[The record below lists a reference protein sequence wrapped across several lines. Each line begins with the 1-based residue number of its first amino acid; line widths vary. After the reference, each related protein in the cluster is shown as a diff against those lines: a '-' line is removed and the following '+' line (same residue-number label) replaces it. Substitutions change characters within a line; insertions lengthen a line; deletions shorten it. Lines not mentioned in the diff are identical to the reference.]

1 MNRRNR
7 AWNLARV
14 MSRRFVGAPM
24 RGCTESGRVA
34 YFRGSP
40 TVPRPG
46 RTPVG
51 GGHSRLA
58 EPTRSV
64 LIVDDEADIRSLLK
78 DLLTDEGYK
87 VSVAKSGAEAV
98 EQIQKARPDLAM
110 MDIKLPDQ
118 DGIGLLRTLRREHP
132 ELEVIVM
139 TAFGG
144 SSTAIKAMEHGAYDY
159 VTKPFDIDDLLA
171 TLKRVFE
178 HADMSSEVSALR
190 LELGKREAER
200 ERIVGSSKPMLEV
213 FKLIGKVA
221 PSDATVLI
229 TGESGTGKE
238 LIAEAL
244 HRASKRNPHPLV
256 KVSCAA
262 LPETLLETELFG
274 HEKGSFTGAMT
285 MRKGR
290 FETANKGTIF
300 LDEIGEMTLGTQ
312 TKLLRILQEREFERI
327 GSNTPIQ
334 IDIRVIVA
342 TNRNLA
348 EEVDRGRF
356 REDLYYRLNVIHIH
370 MPPLRDRKEDI
381 PLLVEH
387 FLIKYRHAPEA
398 IPTSITEEALQRLVD
413 YDWPGNV
420 RELENVI
427 ERAVVLSRGN
437 PITVQNL
444 PFDDRREAADRRRL
458 AGRRSRMDD
467 EDLEADAVLADAK
480 GVAASSN
487 GGAGNGR
494 SFKDQVAAL
503 ERQLIKEALDRAD
516 GNRSKAAEELGI
528 YRRLLYAKIK
538 EYGLGE

>member
-1 MNRRNR
+1 M
-7 AWNLARV
+7 A
-14 MSRRFVGAPM
+14 
-24 RGCTESGRVA
+24 ESQ
-34 YFRGSP
+34 
-40 TVPRPG
+40 
-46 RTPVG
+46 
-51 GGHSRLA
+51 
-58 EPTRSV
+58 RSV
-64 LIVDDEADIRSLLK
+64 LVVDDDGDIRTLLK
-78 DLLTDEGYK
+78 DLLTEEGYA
-87 VSVAKSGAEAV
+87 VRIAKSGAEAI
-98 EQIQKARPDLAM
+98 ERIAKDLPDLVM

-118 DGIGLLRTLRREHP
+118 DGIGVLRQLKREHP

-159 VTKPFDIDDLLA
+159 VTKPFDIDDLLL

-244 HRASKRNPHPLV
+244 HRASKRSPHPLV

-274 HEKGSFTGAMT
+274 HEKGSFTGAMA

-300 LDEIGEMTLGTQ
+300 LDEIGEMTPGTQ

-327 GSNTPIQ
+327 GSNIPIK
-334 IDIRVIVA
+334 IDIRVITA

-348 EEVDRGRF
+348 EEVDRGKF

-370 MPPLRDRKEDI
+370 MPPLRERKEDI

-387 FLIKYRHAPEA
+387 FLVKYRHAPGA
-398 IPTSITEEALQRLVD
+398 IPTTISEEALQRLVA

-420 RELENVI
+420 RELENAI

-437 PITVQNL
+437 PITLEHL
-444 PFDDRREAADRRRL
+444 PLGDAREARDRARL
-458 AGRRSRMDD
+458 AERRSRLEEDQAELSDRRDQLDSD
-467 EDLEADAVLADAK
+467 EAQAETEEIA
-480 GVAASSN
+480 SN
-487 GGAGNGR
+487 GGHANGGA
-494 SFKDQVAAL
+494 FKDRVAAL
-503 ERQLIKEALDRAD
+503 ERQLIKEALERAG
-516 GNRSKAAEELGI
+516 GNRTKAADDLGI

>member
-1 MNRRNR
+1 M
-7 AWNLARV
+7 
-14 MSRRFVGAPM
+14 
-24 RGCTESGRVA
+24 
-34 YFRGSP
+34 
-40 TVPRPG
+40 
-46 RTPVG
+46 
-51 GGHSRLA
+51 A
-58 EPTRSV
+58 ETKRSV
-64 LIVDDEADIRSLLK
+64 LVVDDDGDIRSLLK
-78 DLLTDEGYK
+78 DLLVEEGYA
-87 VSVAKSGAEAV
+87 VRLAPSGADAV
-98 EQIQKARPDLAM
+98 EAITKNLPDLVM
-110 MDIKLPDQ
+110 MDVKLPDQ
-118 DGIGLLRTLRREHP
+118 DGIALLKQLKREHD

-159 VTKPFDIDDLLA
+159 VTKPFEIDDLLA

-178 HADMSSEVSALR
+178 HADMSNEVSALR

-262 LPETLLETELFG
+262 LPESLLETELFG

-290 FETANKGTIF
+290 FESANKGTIF

-327 GSNTPIQ
+327 GSNTPIK
-334 IDIRVIVA
+334 IDIRVITA
-342 TNRNLA
+342 TNRNLVD
-348 EEVDRGRF
+348 EVRKSKF

-370 MPPLRDRKEDI
+370 MPPLRERKDDI

-387 FLIKYRHAPEA
+387 FLVKFRHTPGA
-398 IPTSITEEALQRLVD
+398 IPTSISEDALQRLVD
-413 YDWPGNV
+413 HDWPGNV
-420 RELENVI
+420 RELENAI

-437 PITVQNL
+437 PITADHL
-444 PFDDRREAADRRRL
+444 PFGDSQDRSRL
-458 AGRRSRMDD
+458 AERRTKLDKDAETLQERRGRLDSD
-467 EDLEADAVLADAK
+467 EADADAADAD
-480 GVAASSN
+480 AELAEHAN
-487 GGAGNGR
+487 GDS
-494 SFKDQVAAL
+494 SFKSRVATL

-516 GNRSKAAEELGI
+516 GNRTKAADELGI

-538 EYGLGE
+538 EYGLEE

>member
-1 MNRRNR
+1 
-7 AWNLARV
+7 L
-14 MSRRFVGAPM
+14 PD
-24 RGCTESGRVA
+24 
-34 YFRGSP
+34 SP
-40 TVPRPG
+40 RTVL
-46 RTPVG
+46 V
-51 GGHSRLA
+51 
-58 EPTRSV
+58 
-64 LIVDDEADIRSLLK
+64 VDDEAEIRSLLT
-78 DLLTDEGYK
+78 DLLKEAGYGVK
-87 VSVAKSGAEAV
+87 TAKTGAEAI
-98 EQIQKARPDLAM
+98 EAIAKDLPDLVM
-110 MDIKLPDQ
+110 MDVKLPDQ
-118 DGIGLLRTLRREHP
+118 DGLGVLKQLKREHG

-190 LELGKREAER
+190 LELGKSAAER

-221 PSDATVLI
+221 SSDATVLI

-238 LIAEAL
+238 LVAEAL

-262 LPETLLETELFG
+262 LPESLLETELFG

-300 LDEIGEMTLGTQ
+300 LDEIGEMTLATQ

-327 GSNTPIQ
+327 GSNVPIK
-334 IDIRVIVA
+334 IDIRVIAA

-348 EEVDRGRF
+348 EEVDKGRF
-356 REDLYYRLNVIHIH
+356 REDLYYRLNVIHID
-370 MPPLRDRKEDI
+370 MPPLRARKEDI

-387 FLIKYRHAPEA
+387 FLVKFRHAPGA
-398 IPTSITEEALQRLVD
+398 IPTTISEEALTRLME

-420 RELENVI
+420 RELENAV

-437 PITVQNL
+437 PITAEHL
-444 PFDDRREAADRRRL
+444 PFANRREAKDRQALAERRTRL
-458 AGRRSRMDD
+458 DRDEVKLDERRTELEDD
-467 EDLEADAVLADAK
+467 EAEAEALA
-480 GVAASSN
+480 N
-487 GGAGNGR
+487 GNGANGSG
-494 SFKDQVAAL
+494 SFKERVSSL
-503 ERQLIKEALDRAD
+503 ERQLIKEALDRAG
-516 GNRSKAAEELGI
+516 GNRTKAAEELGI

-538 EYGLGE
+538 EYGLE

>member
-1 MNRRNR
+1 
-7 AWNLARV
+7 
-14 MSRRFVGAPM
+14 MSD
-24 RGCTESGRVA
+24 
-34 YFRGSP
+34 SP
-40 TVPRPG
+40 Q
-46 RTPVG
+46 
-51 GGHSRLA
+51 
-58 EPTRSV
+58 RSV
-64 LIVDDEADIRSLLK
+64 LVVDDEAEIRSLLS
-78 DLLTDEGYK
+78 DLLDDAGYAVK
-87 VSVAKSGAEAV
+87 KASTGAEAIEAV
-98 EQIQKARPDLAM
+98 AKGLPDLVM
-110 MDIKLPDQ
+110 MDVKLPDQ
-118 DGIGLLRTLRREHP
+118 DGIAVLKQLKREHP
-132 ELEVIVM
+132 DLEVIVM

-178 HADMSSEVSALR
+178 HADMSHEVSTLR
-190 LELGKREAER
+190 LELGKSAADR

-221 PSDATVLI
+221 PSEATVLI

-327 GSNTPIQ
+327 GSNTPIK
-334 IDIRVIVA
+334 IDIRVIAA

-348 EEVDRGRF
+348 EEVEKGKF

-370 MPPLRDRKEDI
+370 MPPLRDRKDDI

-387 FLIKYRHAPEA
+387 FLVKFRHAPGA
-398 IPTSITEEALQRLVD
+398 IPTSISEEALQRLVD

-420 RELENVI
+420 RELENAI

-437 PITVQNL
+437 PITVEHL
-444 PFDDRREAADRRRL
+444 PFGDKREARDRAKLAERRT
-458 AGRRSRMDD
+458 R
-467 EDLEADAVLADAK
+467 LEADEASLEEDEAAAEAAE
-480 GVAASSN
+480 VAQAANGSN
-487 GGAGNGR
+487 GKGGG
-494 SFKDQVAAL
+494 SFKDRVAELERELIREAL
-503 ERQLIKEALDRAD
+503 ERAG
-516 GNRSKAAEELGI
+516 GNRTKAADELGI

-538 EYGLGE
+538 EYGLE

>member
-1 MNRRNR
+1 
-7 AWNLARV
+7 
-14 MSRRFVGAPM
+14 
-24 RGCTESGRVA
+24 
-34 YFRGSP
+34 
-40 TVPRPG
+40 
-46 RTPVG
+46 
-51 GGHSRLA
+51 
-58 EPTRSV
+58 
-64 LIVDDEADIRSLLK
+64 
-78 DLLTDEGYK
+78 
-87 VSVAKSGAEAV
+87 
-98 EQIQKARPDLAM
+98 
-110 MDIKLPDQ
+110 
-118 DGIGLLRTLRREHP
+118 
-132 ELEVIVM
+132 
-139 TAFGG
+139 
-144 SSTAIKAMEHGAYDY
+144 
-159 VTKPFDIDDLLA
+159 
-171 TLKRVFE
+171 
-178 HADMSSEVSALR
+178 MSSEVSALR

-300 LDEIGEMTLGTQ
+300 LDEIGEMTPGTQ

-327 GSNTPIQ
+327 GSNVPIK
-334 IDIRVIVA
+334 IDIRVITA

-348 EEVDRGRF
+348 EQVDIGKF

-387 FLIKYRHAPEA
+387 FLVKYRHSPGA
-398 IPTSITEEALQRLVD
+398 IPTTISEEAIQKLVA

-420 RELENVI
+420 RELENAI

-437 PITVQNL
+437 PITIEHL
-444 PFDDRREAADRRRL
+444 PFGECAARSAIRYARQRRRSPSEDDADEPQTSRRSRMPMATMRLGERRCLQGTGRGAREAADQGGPRSRRRQPHQG
-458 AGRRSRMDD
+458 GRRAR
-467 EDLEADAVLADAK
+467 DLSAPALRQDQGIRPGRVSEPMARTATFTATAEARPR
-480 GVAASSN
+480 
-487 GGAGNGR
+487 GGIAIRLPVDPATIWG
-494 SFKDQVAAL
+494 
-503 ERQLIKEALDRAD
+503 ERDRYYVIGHDRALSD
-516 GNRSKAAEELGI
+516 ARRGREQGRGAIPRARSSLVSRPSRRARRVPPRQPHSGRTADLDPGERLRRGADRRAE
-528 YRRLLYAKIK
+528 RPALLRVAGDVLS
-538 EYGLGE
+538 EGLGEMGRGREAPGGSRPTDR